1 MPKSWQIAYLIKDKN
16 NELHLINLWPL
27 GQINTE
33 KKGLAI
39 KIRRVMG

>member
-1 MPKSWQIAYLIKDKN
+1 MQKSLQIAHPINNEN

-27 GQINTE
+27 GQINE
-33 KKGLAI
+33 EKGLAI